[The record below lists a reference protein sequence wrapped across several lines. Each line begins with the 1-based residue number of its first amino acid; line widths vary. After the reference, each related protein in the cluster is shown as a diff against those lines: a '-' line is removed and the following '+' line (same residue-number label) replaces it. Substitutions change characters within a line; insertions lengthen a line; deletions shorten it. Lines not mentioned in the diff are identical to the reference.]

1 MIFNWFERISDSLR
15 CRINKWAAPAPLEVT
30 AADDSGIS
38 EVILS
43 MGYIYGIE
51 TGNVYLVS
59 TRTE

>member
-1 MIFNWFERISDSLR
+1 MTNWLANISDALR
-15 CRINKWAAPAPLEVT
+15 CRIDQLITPPLIVS
-30 AADDSGIS
+30 AADESGIS

-59 TRTE
+59 NRTE